1 MTKEQFIFG
10 WRIFILGIGKNP
22 DTDVLKDMAITLYQN
37 IFYDRDGDKF
47 KQACIK
53 LAKEGVISFSPA
65 RNILDEMRDISSE
78 YDEERDWD
86 NVTGM
91 PPELRVLLN
100 KMKDDKGI
108 DKIIDENERKSDDD
122 RDLPF

>member
-1 MTKEQFIFG
+1 MTKEQFLEGWNIF
-10 WRIFILGIGKNP
+10 LYGIGKNP

-65 RNILDEMRDISSE
+65 RNILDEMRDISTE

-86 NVTGM
+86 NVVGM
-91 PPELRVLLN
+91 PQDLRNKLD
-100 KMKDDKGI
+100 KMKDDKDI
-108 DKIIDENERKSDDD
+108 DKIIDKADGIDD
-122 RDLPF
+122 DLPF